1 MDTAELADSIFR
13 DGYAGLPAAFS
24 RDWALQLRRDF
35 DVLFGEALE
44 VEDGTVSRGPQRHYL
59 AVHAERLAGFLELVT
74 QPAIVALCRHMLGD
88 DYEVVEVA
96 FDVPLPGAVHQPWHR
111 DFPMPP
117 ETADDGRL
125 SSLAFN
131 VTAADVRPE
140 MGPFELAPGTH
151 FDPGDDFEYSMF
163 PPETHHARYA
173 ELATQRMPR
182 LGDASARTG
191 LAIHRGTP
199 NVSDEPRPVLVLGV
213 VEAGVETEDAHALE
227 LTGGYLDALPAD
239 VRRHLRAT
247 RVDELR
253 PIRQLH
259 SIEGLVMGG

>member
-1 MDTAELADSIFR
+1 MDPAELADTIHR
-13 DGYAGLPAAFS
+13 DGYAGLPGAFS
-24 RDWALQLRRDF
+24 REWALQLRRDF
-35 DVLFGEALE
+35 DTLFAGALA
-44 VEDGTVSRGPQRHYL
+44 VEGGTVSRGPQRYYF
-59 AVHAERLAGFLELVT
+59 AVHPERLAGFLELVT
-74 QPAIVALCRHMLGD
+74 QPTIVALCRHMLGD

-117 ETADDGRL
+117 ETAADGRL

-140 MGPFELAPGTH
+140 MGPFELAPGTQ
-151 FDPGDDFEYSMF
+151 FDPGDDFEHGMF
-163 PPETHHARYA
+163 PPERHHVRY
-173 ELATQRMPR
+173 ERLATQRAPR

-213 VEAGVETEDAHALE
+213 VAPEVETEDAHALE
-227 LTGGYLDALPAD
+227 LTGGYLDGLPPE

-253 PIRQLH
+253 PIVQQH